1 MVQRNFALPWLPLVR
16 ASIEGAG
23 ILRAQRYCREQLHAI
38 WRLGFD
44 CTSEKRYCMDSEKPH
59 GNATANWNE
68 RLRVVEA
75 ALLKLRVSSPSK
87 VDAFQRR
94 TCDAA

>member
-1 MVQRNFALPWLPLVR
+1 
-16 ASIEGAG
+16 
-23 ILRAQRYCREQLHAI
+23 
-38 WRLGFD
+38 
-44 CTSEKRYCMDSEKPH
+44 MDSKKY
-59 GNATANWNE
+59 GNLMTRNAIANWNE

-75 ALLKLRVSSPSK
+75 ALLKLRVSSPSE